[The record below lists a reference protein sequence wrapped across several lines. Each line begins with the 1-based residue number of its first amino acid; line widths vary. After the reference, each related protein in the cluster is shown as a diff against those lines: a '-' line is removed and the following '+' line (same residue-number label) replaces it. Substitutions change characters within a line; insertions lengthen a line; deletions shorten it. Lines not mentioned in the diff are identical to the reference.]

1 MKKIDFYEAV
11 LKRRSVYSI
20 GSDSSIADSEIED
33 IVKYAIK
40 NAPSAF
46 NSQSQRVVLAFGEH
60 HIKIWQML
68 KEIMRSTVPSDSLK
82 RTEEKIDSFMAG
94 HGTILYYEDQKTVA
108 ELQKQFPLYADK
120 FPIWSQQASG
130 MLQYILWTALSAHGL
145 GANLQHYNPIIDSK
159 LSEYFD
165 IPADWKL
172 NAQMPFG
179 KLISPAG
186 EKQFMDVD
194 QRIKVFR

>member
-1 MKKIDFYEAV
+1 MKKIDFYEAI

-33 IVKYAIK
+33 IVKHAIK

-145 GANLQHYNPIIDSK
+145 GANLQHYNPIIDGK

>member
-1 MKKIDFYEAV
+1 MEKIDFYEAV

-68 KEIMRSTVPSDSLK
+68 KEIMLSTLPANSLK

-94 HGTILYYEDQKTVA
+94 HGTILYYEDQKTV
-108 ELQKQFPLYADK
+108 EGLQKQFPLYADK

-130 MLQYILWTALSAHGL
+130 MLQYILWTALSARGL
-145 GANLQHYNPIIDSK
+145 GVNLQHYNPIIDGK
-159 LSEYFD
+159 LSEYFN
-165 IPADWKL
+165 IPSGWKL

-186 EKQFMDVD
+186 EKQFMDVE

>member
-1 MKKIDFYEAV
+1 MKKIDFYEAI

-145 GANLQHYNPIIDSK
+145 GANLQHYNPIIDGK

-186 EKQFMDVD
+186 EKQFMDIE